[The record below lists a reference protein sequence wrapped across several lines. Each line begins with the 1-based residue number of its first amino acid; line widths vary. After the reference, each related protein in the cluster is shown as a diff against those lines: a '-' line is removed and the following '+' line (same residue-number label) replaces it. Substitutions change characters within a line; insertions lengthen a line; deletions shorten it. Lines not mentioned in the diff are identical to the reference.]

1 MPIPPF
7 LLLQRRANKR
17 GPGPPS
23 APRGGAASGS
33 GSWKDGMAE
42 PGWSRASPS
51 LERALG
57 SACGGGGAA
66 RGEPLG
72 MVIGFPL
79 GMATGSLQKRHW
91 IPPKMSQDP
100 SKKRHRIPPWDAH
113 RIPPRVSQD
122 PSKDPPHRQPGPRSC
137 TKELEQAKELNWF
150 ARPWEEPEARP
161 AFPEG
166 TDGMKRVGRAA
177 GRRGAGGIPAAGA
190 CGTAAPVF
198 PGFGSGMSF
207 HGVGNWYPPAQPG
220 PGVTGKGGSVIPNLS
235 AP

>member
-7 LLLQRRANKR
+7 LLPQHRANKR

-57 SACGGGGAA
+57 GACGGCGAA

-79 GMATGSLQKRHW
+79 GMATGSLQKRHR
-91 IPPKMSQDP
+91 IPPRVSQNP
-100 SKKRHRIPPWDAH
+100 SKKRHRIHPSGCP
-113 RIPPRVSQD
+113 QD
-122 PSKDPPHRQPGPRSC
+122 PSTGVPGSLQGSSQAARTEELHQGTGAGQGTELVCWALGRARGSSRFSRGHRWEEARGKSSRAPRS
-137 TKELEQAKELNWF
+137 W
-150 ARPWEEPEARP
+150 
-161 AFPEG
+161 
-166 TDGMKRVGRAA
+166 
-177 GRRGAGGIPAAGA
+177 GIPAAGA

-198 PGFGSGMSF
+198 PGFGSGMLF

-220 PGVTGKGGSVIPNLS
+220 PGVTGNGESVIPNLS